1 MTALDTI
8 AATVFLTLLAI
19 LVFCV
24 LRIHVHARAR
34 GLNGSGRKVVKS

>member
-1 MTALDTI
+1 MTPDHI

-24 LRIHVHARAR
+24 LRIHANAR
-34 GLNGSGRKVVKS
+34 GRGSNGSGRGVEKTS